1 MSTAFSRVLSLRD
14 RKRNTSKNRLDLNNL
29 FTFEEKTKKIKD
41 EEKKIQDLSHRLALL
56 GIPDVP
62 QERIEYALRSRSS
75 QGDIQEALKLL
86 LLYEDSVAGV
96 LKPFDPTVRMLGAEN
111 REKTTC
117 FLDSLLFAMFAT
129 PGVFEAILFNNFD
142 DEQRRKLVIIMR
154 LWVNLLRSGRL
165 VTTDI
170 VSGRPLILAETMA
183 DHFSSDRKTSGV
195 FS

>member
-14 RKRNTSKNRLDLNNL
+14 RKRNTSRSRLDVNNL
-29 FTFEEKTKKIKD
+29 FVFEEKTKKVKD
-41 EEKKIQDLSHRLALL
+41 EEKKIHDLSHRLALL

-62 QERIEYALRSRSS
+62 QERIEYALRSRTA

-86 LLYEDSVAGV
+86 LLYEDSVAGL
-96 LKPFDPTVRMLGAEN
+96 LKPFDPTIRMLGAEN

-117 FLDSLLFAMFAT
+117 FLDSLLFGMFAT

-142 DEQRRKLVIIMR
+142 DEPRKKLVIIMR

-170 VSGRPLILAETMA
+170 VRMIL
-183 DHFSSDRKTSGV
+183 DYILR
-195 FS
+195 